1 MSRADG
7 RTGGLAFGY
16 QNRHLIPSAARD
28 LPIFSPLSAPRVFLA
43 VVVLSALGAS
53 SVYAHDGQPLAPHD
67 LWSAWSFEPVVVMC
81 LAVSAALYF
90 LGARNLWRSAGR
102 DHGVRRWEVAAFTV
116 GWLLLAL
123 ALLSPLHRL
132 GEVLFSAHM
141 AQHELLM
148 AFAAPLLVLGRPIV
162 AFLWALP
169 MSWRR
174 ALGGWSSAPPVRS
187 SWALLTLPITAWT
200 LHALAIWLWHAP
212 VLYQATLNSDPV
224 HTLQHVS
231 FLGTGLL
238 FWWALLRRH
247 NGRLGRPAAVL
258 YLFTTS
264 VHTTILGALLTFS
277 SRVWYPIYAPGTA
290 AWGLTPLE
298 DQQLAGLIMWVPAGL
313 AYLIAALAVAASWL
327 QEPRP
332 AAVLSRSAG
341 VSFLVL
347 MIAVLAGSGCR
358 ESSAMTSAE
367 AARVTGGNPVNGAG
381 AIRAYGCAACH
392 VVPGVPGA
400 KGTVGPPLNGIVSR
414 AYIAGVLT
422 NSTDNLVRWI
432 QHPQQIDP
440 LTAMPDVGA
449 TEPVA
454 RDIASYL
461 YTLK

>member
-1 MSRADG
+1 MRAG
-7 RTGGLAFGY
+7 RRTGVTPLLA
-16 QNRHLIPSAARD
+16 L
-28 LPIFSPLSAPRVFLA
+28 LSLM
-43 VVVLSALGAS
+43 AL
-53 SVYAHDGQPLAPHD
+53 AHDGQPLAPHD
-67 LWSAWSFEPVVVMC
+67 LWSAWSFEPGVVVC
-81 LAVSAALYF
+81 LAVSAWLYIR
-90 LGARNLWRSAGR
+90 GVRNLWRSAGQN
-102 DHGVRRWEVAAFTV
+102 HGVRRWEVAAFSA
-116 GWLLLAL
+116 GWLLLLL
-123 ALLSPLHRL
+123 ALVSPLHQL
-132 GEVLFSAHM
+132 GSVLFSAHM
-141 AQHELLM
+141 AQHEVLM

-174 ALGGWSSAPPVRS
+174 ALGGWSAAAPVRS
-187 SWALLTLPITAWT
+187 TWEVLTLPITAWS
-200 LHALAIWLWHAP
+200 LHALAIWVWHAP
-212 VLYQATLNSDPV
+212 RLYQATLESELV

-238 FWWALLRRH
+238 FWWALLRRCD
-247 NGRLGRPAAVL
+247 GRLGRPAAVL

-264 VHTTILGALLTFS
+264 VHTTVLGALLTFS
-277 SRVWYPIYAPGTA
+277 SRVWYPIYGAGTA

-313 AYLIAALAVAASWL
+313 AYLIAALAVGASWL
-327 QEPRP
+327 QESRP
-332 AAVLSRSAG
+332 TTVLNRSAG

-347 MIAVLAGSGCR
+347 MLAVLGAAGCR
-358 ESSAMTSAE
+358 EGSAMTREE
-367 AARVTGGNPVNGAG
+367 AARLTGGNPARGAG

-392 VVPGVPGA
+392 TVPGVPGA
-400 KGTVGPPLNGIVSR
+400 KGTVGPPLNGLAER

-440 LTAMPDVGA
+440 LTAMPDVGV